1 MIHIHDAKDRDDA
14 LMVRIEEIGAG
25 DAIGIGLAGSEL
37 PRRRRTRRARARGET
52 DEMETKDARVGTRG
66 TNGKTTTTTTTRRP
80 MSERTVVEGAGR
92 RLVVVAAVAVVLAGV
107 CAALARIG
115 TRFAG
120 GLSDALAG

>member
-1 MIHIHDAKDRDDA
+1 MIHIHDAKERDDA

-37 PRRRRTRRARARGET
+37 PRRRRTRRARAQGET
-52 DEMETKDARVGTRG
+52 DERETRDAKDGTRG
-66 TNGKTTTTTTTRRP
+66 TNGKTTTTRRT

-120 GLSDALAG
+120 GWGDALTG

>member
-1 MIHIHDAKDRDDA
+1 
-14 LMVRIEEIGAG
+14 
-25 DAIGIGLAGSEL
+25 
-37 PRRRRTRRARARGET
+37 
-52 DEMETKDARVGTRG
+52 METRDARVGTRG
-66 TNGKTTTTTTTRRP
+66 TNGKTTTTTTTTRRP

-120 GLSDALAG
+120 GWATR